1 MKKITLL
8 LLLCAASLSA
18 QKKWSVEA
26 HYSLPVGDNVY
37 ADNYTGLV
45 DAGFKWAFVSVPV
58 VRVGVSL
65 NASLMYDK
73 QLNGTQDYLTYAIPL
88 QPRAFAEFSLEP
100 AIKLHP
106 SIGIGYTT
114 VLFNSS
120 GTIDGAAIADA
131 DPQSGVNVNLGLAYD
146 IIAGFFVQVQYDY
159 VKLSGNVPVKD
170 SYNQNLTS
178 LRAGVGVRF

>member
-1 MKKITLL
+1 MKKLTLL
-8 LLLCAASLSA
+8 LLLCVTSLSA

-26 HYSLPVGDNVY
+26 HYTLPTGDNVY
-37 ADNYTGLV
+37 GDNYTGLV
-45 DAGFKWAFVSVPV
+45 DAGFKWAFVSIPV
-58 VRVGVSL
+58 VRVGLSV

-73 QLNGTQDYLTYAIPL
+73 QLNDTQDYLTYAIPV

-100 AIKLHP
+100 VIKLHP
-106 SIGIGYTT
+106 SVGIGYTT

-120 GTIDGAAIADA
+120 GTFDGEAIADS
-131 DPQSGVNVNLGLAYD
+131 DPQTGVNVNVGLAYD
-146 IIAGFFVQVQYDY
+146 IIAGLFVQVQYDY

-178 LRAGVGVRF
+178 FRAGVGFRF